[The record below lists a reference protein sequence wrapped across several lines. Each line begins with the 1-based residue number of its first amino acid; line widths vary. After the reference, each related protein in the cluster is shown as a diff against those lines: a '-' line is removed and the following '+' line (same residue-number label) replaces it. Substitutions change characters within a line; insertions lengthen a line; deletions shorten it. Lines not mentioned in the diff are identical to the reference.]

1 MHNQIINFEK
11 LTKPYVPSDESI
23 RAAVDAAAE
32 RAGDT
37 LVQAFFNDYKE
48 DVFLFMKAA

>member
-11 LTKPYVPSDESI
+11 FIKPYVPSEDSI

-32 RAGDT
+32 RAGNT

-48 DVFLFMKAA
+48 DISLLMKAA